1 MKRHYLRKRYSH
13 LSMEDIIDADYTHA
27 ERVRKV
33 NETKQLGKY
42 HDLYIQ
48 SNTVILLSNI
58 IAG

>member
-1 MKRHYLRKRYSH
+1 MG
-13 LSMEDIIDADYTHA
+13 DIIDADYTHA
-27 ERVRKV
+27 KRICRV